1 MKKRQFYIL
10 FYLMERSLKMTTNN
24 LYYFAPVECF
34 AADDPCDDA
43 EVEQLAN
50 TAVQAVAFAG
60 LQATEAIYT
69 TAPQLVRVH
78 FDLDFASAY
87 RVPSLLNRI
96 EKSLNAYLNRNGCRC
111 YLDNGLTVEIPR
123 AQRQTVRMR
132 QFLIREYQRMKLPAV
147 LGIDSNG
154 HQLVIELADAPHLL
168 IAGQT
173 GSGKSVCLNDILV
186 SILQYEQPADVQFLL
201 IDPKQVELSK
211 YACIPHLAGPIA
223 TTPEEAL
230 NALHWAVDEMERRY
244 TILRQ
249 RGAAGLDLA
258 PGLFSRLVIAIDE
271 LADLIQASKKEVE
284 TLISRL
290 AAKGRA
296 AGIHLIVATQYPSA
310 KIITGAIKA
319 NIPTRIAFKTS
330 SNSDSR
336 VILDMVGA
344 EKLTG
349 KGDGLFFAP
358 ASSVPQRFQACY
370 LSPEEINTAC
380 HYAWLN
386 SPQGRR
392 GTNGEEKKHTAGAVC
407 KKIFKKIFA

>member
-1 MKKRQFYIL
+1 MDNQ
-10 FYLMERSLKMTTNN
+10 

-34 AADDPCDDA
+34 AADEPCDDA
-43 EVEQLAN
+43 EVEQLVN
-50 TAVQAVAFAG
+50 TAARSVNYFG
-60 LQATEAIYT
+60 LQFDEAIYT

-78 FDLDFASAY
+78 FDLDFDSACKISTY
-87 RVPSLLNRI
+87 LLKI

-123 AQRQTVRMR
+123 AKRQTVRMR
-132 QFLIREYQRMKLPAV
+132 QFLTTKYESMRLPAV

-154 HQLVIELADAPHLL
+154 HQLVIDLADAPHLL

-186 SILQYEQPADVQFLL
+186 SILQFEQPADVQFLL

-258 PGLFSRLVIAIDE
+258 PGLFPRLVIAIDE
-271 LADLIQASKKEVE
+271 LALIMQSYKKEFA

-290 AAKGRA
+290 TAIGKD
-296 AGIHLIVATQYPSA
+296 AGIHLIITTQYPNS
-310 KIITGAIKA
+310 KTITGEVKA
-319 NIPTRIAFKTS
+319 NIPARIAFRTG

-336 VILDMVGA
+336 TILDMTGA
-344 EKLTG
+344 EKLVG
-349 KGDGLFFAP
+349 NGDGLFLAHG
-358 ASSVPQRFQACY
+358 AGVAVRFQACY

-380 HYAWLN
+380 YYAWLN
-386 SPQGRR
+386 SPQGRKEQR
-392 GTNGEEKKHTAGAVC
+392 KQERKNNSNSFFSRFFHN
-407 KKIFKKIFA
+407 

>member
-1 MKKRQFYIL
+1 MDNQ
-10 FYLMERSLKMTTNN
+10 

-34 AADDPCDDA
+34 AADEPCDDA

-50 TAVQAVAFAG
+50 TAAQAVAFAG

-154 HQLVIELADAPHLL
+154 DQLVIELADAPHLL

-173 GSGKSVCLNDILV
+173 GSGKSVCLNDILI

-258 PGLFSRLVIAIDE
+258 PGLFPRLVIAIDE

-386 SPQGRR
+386 TPQGRKEQR
-392 GTNGEEKKHTAGAVC
+392 KQERKNNSNSFFSRFFHN
-407 KKIFKKIFA
+407 